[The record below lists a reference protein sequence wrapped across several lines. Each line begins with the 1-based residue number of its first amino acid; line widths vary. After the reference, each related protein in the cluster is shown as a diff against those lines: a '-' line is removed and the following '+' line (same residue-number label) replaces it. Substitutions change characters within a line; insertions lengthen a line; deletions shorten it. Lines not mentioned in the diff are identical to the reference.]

1 MRGDEKKTSERKV
14 YQPPAFFV
22 RAFYGVLLLWTVGTA
37 PPIYLKFLRGGFQ
50 GDWLYGLMFVF
61 FYLYT
66 WFWSLGIVYRI
77 ALDGEG
83 RVRMNSVRRTLEIPA
98 RQIRTIEGSKFPG
111 GFGFIRVKLP
121 RESVYLFCYRRDE
134 HLDEIVREI
143 RRINPLVRTAR
154 L

>member
-1 MRGDEKKTSERKV
+1 MEEGQQTEKKKV
-14 YQPPAFFV
+14 FQPPPAFMAV
-22 RAFYGVLLLWTVGTA
+22 FYGVLLLWTVGTA

-66 WFWSLGIVYRI
+66 WFWSLGIVYRTT
-77 ALDGEG
+77 LDGEG
-83 RVRMNSVRRTLEIPA
+83 RIRMNSVRRTLEMPA

-134 HLDEIVREI
+134 QLEEIVREI